1 MRSALATRLL
11 AAFQNL
17 RSRHLCFHCA
27 NLCQTVRRW
36 LGIKSFDIQPGQEIG
51 ASKTVSNFVLG
62 IAVRHMCREEG
73 GGGGRC
79 RLIAAGSR
87 HQSIPEVWKYRIEL
101 EEVKYPRE
109 AMGYNRACLLES
121 SVTVRLC
128 VCWVTGRL
136 KGTLRK
142 LPCQF
147 RRTQCDFLLLLL
159 LSLLLLSFLL

>member
-62 IAVRHMCREEG
+62 IAVRYMRREG

-109 AMGYNRACLLES
+109 AMGYNRACLLEL
-121 SVTVRLC
+121 SVTVR
-128 VCWVTGRL
+128 VSWVTGRL
-136 KGTLRK
+136 RGRCESYHANFGELNATSSSFFC
-142 LPCQF
+142 PSPSPSF
-147 RRTQCDFLLLLL
+147 CD
-159 LSLLLLSFLL
+159 SFE

>member
-1 MRSALATRLL
+1 MRSDPTPRARRRLPYRPCPPRPRTRARDTPIKRSVFLPAKMRSALATRLL

-62 IAVRHMCREEG
+62 IAVRYMCREG

-109 AMGYNRACLLES
+109 AMGYNRACLSKL
-121 SVTVRLC
+121 SVQGFRVR
-128 VCWVTGRL
+128 
-136 KGTLRK
+136 
-142 LPCQF
+142 
-147 RRTQCDFLLLLL
+147 
-159 LSLLLLSFLL
+159 

>member
-1 MRSALATRLL
+1 MRSDPTPRARRRLPYRPCPPPRPRTRVRDTPIKRSVFLPAKMRSALATRLL

-62 IAVRHMCREEG
+62 IALRYGTCVEG
-73 GGGGRC
+73 EGGGRC

-101 EEVKYPRE
+101 GEVKYPRE
-109 AMGYNRACLLES
+109 AMGTVEPAC
-121 SVTVRLC
+121 
-128 VCWVTGRL
+128 
-136 KGTLRK
+136 
-142 LPCQF
+142 
-147 RRTQCDFLLLLL
+147 
-159 LSLLLLSFLL
+159 